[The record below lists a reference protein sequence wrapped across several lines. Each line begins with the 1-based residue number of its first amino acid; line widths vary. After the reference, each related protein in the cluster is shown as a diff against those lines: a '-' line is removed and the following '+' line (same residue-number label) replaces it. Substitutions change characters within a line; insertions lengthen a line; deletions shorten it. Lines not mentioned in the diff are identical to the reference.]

1 MNCGKVMKL
10 LGTTRTDVM
19 PAVVQRP
26 EARVHKLRKAKR
38 AGRRW
43 KKEGRTLA

>member
-19 PAVVQRP
+19 SAVVGLKFVTVGVGRWQQR
-26 EARVHKLRKAKR
+26 
-38 AGRRW
+38 G
-43 KKEGRTLA
+43 G